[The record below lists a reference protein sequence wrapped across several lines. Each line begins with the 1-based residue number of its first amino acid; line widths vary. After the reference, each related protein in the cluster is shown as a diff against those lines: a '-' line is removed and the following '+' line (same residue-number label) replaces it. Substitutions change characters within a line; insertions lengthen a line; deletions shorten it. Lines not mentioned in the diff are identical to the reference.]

1 MGYKLLLLS
10 RLSKIVEN
18 NFIKNILI
26 SGNSILF
33 AIIIGFRLPLIINDF
48 LWFSIDYF
56 FVKLILSVIV
66 AILTFIFIAKVITE
80 KQLAT
85 KGKVISENEFDFES
99 NHFDTNQIVNVLL
112 DSNFSGESKKE
123 FVKRLEI
130 LEKYNSD
137 NTFIR
142 LKEQYDLS
150 IENERFYEKTIWQIA
165 SIFIPVSLTLTSFGF
180 GNNVNSF
187 QLIIG
192 FLIYLFFLIL
202 FQRFRLS
209 IRLNR
214 DYSLFLENILG
225 LFTQSYVY
233 KYQHSKYGMI
243 VRVWTILVN
252 FGLLYLTVILNQIF
266 K

>member
-1 MGYKLLLLS
+1 M
-10 RLSKIVEN
+10 EN

-33 AIIIGFRLPLIINDF
+33 AFVIAFRLPPILNNF
-48 LWFSIDYF
+48 LWFSIDYV
-56 FVKLILSVIV
+56 FVKIVLTVIV
-66 AILTFIFIAKVITE
+66 AIITFIFISKLLTE
-80 KQLAT
+80 KQQAT
-85 KGKVISENEFDFES
+85 KEKVINENEFVFES
-99 NHFDTNQIVNVLL
+99 NYFDTTQIVSVLL
-112 DSNFSGESKKE
+112 DSNFSGNSKKE
-123 FVKRLEI
+123 FVKRLGV

-180 GNNVNSF
+180 SNNVNSF

-225 LFTQSYVY
+225 LFSQSYVY

>member
-1 MGYKLLLLS
+1 M
-10 RLSKIVEN
+10 EN

-33 AIIIGFRLPLIINDF
+33 AVIISFRLPLIINDF

-56 FVKLILSVIV
+56 FIKLILSVIV
-66 AILTFIFIAKVITE
+66 AILTFIFISKVITE
-80 KQLAT
+80 KPLAKNE
-85 KGKVISENEFDFES
+85 KGINENEIDFES
-99 NHFDTNQIVNVLL
+99 DYFDTKKIANVLI
-112 DSNFSGESKKE
+112 DSNFSVDTKKE

-130 LEKYNSD
+130 LGKYNSG

-165 SIFIPVSLTLTSFGF
+165 SIFIPVSLTLSSFGF
-180 GNNVNSF
+180 SNNANSF

-214 DYSLFLENILG
+214 DYSIFLENILG
-225 LFTQSYVY
+225 LFTQSFVY
-233 KYQHSKYGMI
+233 KYQHSRYGMI

-252 FGLLYLTVILNQIF
+252 FGLLYLTVILNQII